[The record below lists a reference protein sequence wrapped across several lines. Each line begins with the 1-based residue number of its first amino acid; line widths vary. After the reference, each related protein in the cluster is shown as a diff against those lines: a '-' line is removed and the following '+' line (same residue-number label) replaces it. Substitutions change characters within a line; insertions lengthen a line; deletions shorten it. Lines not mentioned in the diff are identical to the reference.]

1 MKQALLCFLI
11 LLFFCFVA
19 APCQAHNFS
28 QYTSRFSVE
37 EGLSQSAITAIT
49 QDKYGFIW
57 IGTLQGLNRYDGN
70 HIISIAADAGLDE
83 HEIVGLFNISDNELL
98 VSTGTAGSYLLNIN
112 DYTTQQLYRGK
123 HLDNSSRSSP
133 ITTAVAHRESI
144 IFSIDNYLY
153 TLDKDTLEST
163 LLTHFEQ
170 QQHIRSSIV
179 IGNLIVVGTTQ
190 GLFTYSLGTGQVERI
205 NYTSSDSELS
215 HDVKLLKRDPAL
227 GLLVGTVEGL
237 FVIPVSNQSLIASKS
252 YELVPEKNIWGHQI
266 TPYGEFIATEHGLYA
281 IDRKQKTSSK
291 VLSLI
296 EGRYHLTNP
305 SITRLYADQNH
316 NLWMGTYNDG
326 AYLWPS
332 SSLRFN
338 TLSSKQDRFTNNN
351 IWSIAPTADGS
362 ILLGTD
368 NGINEFSLANNA
380 LITSYLQNKDPKAL
394 YGADAVYSIMTS
406 SYFDNNTYLIQT
418 AQDTALLNT
427 TTRTTRSILEDQDTK
442 QFTYSWGMAKY
453 SEQYFPFL
461 SNKGAH
467 LFDAKNNTVST
478 LTGLS
483 KQLDTSKSFL
493 FLPPLDNSE
502 ENYWISTETSLLNY
516 HEPSD
521 TLTTLYQRTDS
532 HSVSTVNS
540 WVEDSAG
547 TLWLATSTEG
557 LVGVNKQTFAV
568 EHRITTEHGLM
579 SNAVYSLLVDRNGM
593 IWGSSQRGL
602 FKFDPIDKS
611 LKTFGTNQGIPTL
624 EFNAGAAVKLDSG
637 QLAFGTVNGSIRFDP
652 EQFEESKLQ
661 PTSLLITQMDVL
673 SRNKRY
679 LAPDVITKGLD
690 FNFDDMGIE
699 LQFSDFNFN
708 ANHPTRYQATLTGPS
723 NLNFTTLKRNKLFLN
738 QLLPGKYELEIFP
751 RILSK
756 ENPANALNL
765 SFSVAHS
772 PWRSPLAIAFY
783 SLSVL
788 ALLLYIVI
796 KHKQKQHQLETALK
810 AVTQAG
816 KQTKLALKSTK
827 SGVWSANLTTRKI
840 TQQRAEALGFQNE
853 TMTLQEHYNAI
864 HPDDRALVERAWKKF
879 ISNPTKEQLSLSY
892 RLRCNDD
899 NWHWFHDFGQVAEF
913 DAQGKATELHGIYTN
928 VTTQKANQMRANML
942 GEAFSQVNDWIL
954 ILDPRL
960 QPISVNSSFCKAFQL
975 QESDALTALTTERF
989 VNAIGQK
996 RFHGLIAKLKSL
1008 GPNQYLRQEVQVTD
1022 GWDKVHPV
1030 QLSISAV
1037 SKDNVTLQYFVVVV
1051 TDLTEQKKAEN
1062 ELRYLANFD
1071 ALTELP
1077 NRSLMLQHIE
1087 FALFNANNTQQS
1099 CALLFIDL
1107 DKFKPIND
1115 AYGHHI
1121 GDKLLIAVTKRI
1133 QQQLNNN
1140 CILARQSGDEFLVL
1154 IKSFPTIEYISE
1166 VVTRLVK
1173 HIPERIEIDGITMSV
1188 SASIGI
1194 AVYPFDAPDSEA
1206 LIRNADIAM
1215 IHAKQSGRNAF
1226 KFFTES
1232 MNEEVSNKLK
1242 LETAMKTA
1250 VKDSEFFNHYQPIIN
1265 TTTGQLAGVE
1275 LLMRWQKNG
1284 ELIPPSDFIP
1294 IAEESGVI
1302 ETLTEQALIRALTEL
1317 RPLFKQAPDF
1327 YLSLN
1332 LSAVHI
1338 LRSDIAHQ
1346 FTEILAAHGLTN
1358 RSLRLEITE
1367 SVFMSDLAKAR
1378 TTINEMKRANFVLL
1392 LDDFGT
1398 GFSSLTYLNEF
1409 PLDIIKIDQGFVR
1422 NMGAKPANKS
1432 IIRTIYLLAQS
1443 LNMKCI
1449 AEGVETESQ
1458 LSYLREVGCEY
1469 MQGYHFAKPMAIDDL
1484 LAFYEQH
1491 ERSQA

>member
-1 MKQALLCFLI
+1 MKQALLCFFI
-11 LLFFCFVA
+11 LFSLCYIVA
-19 APCQAHNFS
+19 PSHAHNFG

-49 QDKYGFIW
+49 QDKHGFIW

-70 HIISIAADAGLDE
+70 QLISIEASQGLDE
-83 HEIVGLFNISDNELL
+83 HEIVGLFNISNDELL
-98 VSTGTAGSYLLNIN
+98 ISTGIGGAFLFNVD
-112 DYTTQQLYRGK
+112 DYTSKQIYDGK
-123 HLDNSSRSSP
+123 RQDTSVISKP
-133 ITTAVAHRESI
+133 ISNAISHRENI
-144 IFSIDNYLY
+144 IFSIESNLY
-153 TLDKDTLEST
+153 TLNRNTLKSE
-163 LLTHFEQ
+163 LLAHFKPNY
-170 QQHIRSSIV
+170 HIRAITV
-179 IGNLIVVGTTQ
+179 IGNFVIIGTTE
-190 GLFTYSLGTGQVERI
+190 GLFSYSLATGNVEQI
-205 NYTSSDSELS
+205 SYIKSGAELS
-215 HDVKLLKRDPAL
+215 HDVKLLKRDPSL

-237 FVIPVSNQSLIASKS
+237 FVIPVSNQTLIASKS
-252 YELVPEKNIWGHQI
+252 YTLVPDKNIWGHEI
-266 TPYGEFIATEHGLYA
+266 TPFGEFIATEHGLYL
-281 IDRKQKTSSK
+281 IDRREKSSSK
-291 VLSLI
+291 VLSLT
-296 EGRYHLTNP
+296 EGQYRLTNP
-305 SITRLYADQNH
+305 SIAKLYADRNN

-332 SSLRFN
+332 SSLRF
-338 TLSSKQDRFTNNN
+338 TTFISTQDRFANNN
-351 IWSIAPTADGS
+351 IWSIHPTNNNTV
-362 ILLGTD
+362 LLGTD
-368 NGINEFSLANNA
+368 NGINEFDLGTHQLKA
-380 LITSYLQNKDPKAL
+380 SYLQNRDAKAL
-394 YGADAVYSIMTS
+394 YGANAVYAIFES
-406 SYFDNNTYLIQT
+406 SHFNKNTVLIQT
-418 AQDTALLNT
+418 TQETALFNSKTEQLTPITLKNGGK
-427 TTRTTRSILEDQDTK
+427 LEP
-442 QFTYSWGMAKY
+442 YSWGIAKY
-453 SEQYFPFL
+453 SESKFPFIN
-461 SNKGAH
+461 SNGFYEYNAVTGQVRA
-467 LFDAKNNTVST
+467 LEG
-478 LTGLS
+478 LT
-483 KQLDTSKSFL
+483 KQLAAAQSFL
-493 FLPPLDNSE
+493 FLPPLGDPKGE
-502 ENYWISTETSLLNY
+502 YWISTDTGLIKYIEST
-516 HEPSD
+516 D
-521 TLTTLYQRTDS
+521 TLTTIYDKSDKHL
-532 HSVSTVNS
+532 VSAVNS
-540 WVEDSAG
+540 WVVDRAG

-557 LVGVNKQTFAV
+557 LIGINKDTYAK
-568 EHRITTEHGLM
+568 EYGLTTEQGLM
-579 SNAVYSLLVDRNGM
+579 SNAIYNLLLDRDGTV
-593 IWGSSQRGL
+593 WASTQRGL
-602 FKFDPIDKS
+602 FKFDPINKT
-611 LKTFGTNQGIPTL
+611 LETFGTEQGLPTL
-624 EFNAGAAVKLDSG
+624 EFNGGAAATLASGKLM
-637 QLAFGTVNGSIRFDP
+637 FGTVNGSVSLEP
-652 EQFEESKLQ
+652 EQFSNISQ
-661 PTSLLITQMDVL
+661 INHSLVITQMEIL
-673 SRNKRY
+673 SRNQIY
-679 LAPDVITKGLD
+679 LAPEIILQALD
-690 FNFDDMGIE
+690 FKFDDMGIE
-699 LQFSDFNFN
+699 LQFSDFDFN
-708 ANHPTRYQATLTGPS
+708 SNHHIQYQAFLNGPS
-723 NLNFTTLKRNKLFLN
+723 ALTFSSLKRNKVFLN
-738 QLLPGKYELEIFP
+738 QLFPGDYHLKIAP
-751 RILSK
+751 RSLASDDVSK
-756 ENPANALNL
+756 ALNL
-765 SFSVAHS
+765 RFNVAYS
-772 PWRSPLAIAFY
+772 PWRSPFALSLY
-783 SLSVL
+783 SLSAF
-788 ALLLYIVI
+788 ALILLIVI
-796 KHKQKQHQLETALK
+796 KHKQKQRQLETALR
-810 AVTQAG
+810 AVTHAG

-827 SGVWSANLTTRKI
+827 SGVWSADLASRQI
-840 TQQRAEALGFQNE
+840 TQQRAEALGFE
-853 TMTLQEHYNAI
+853 SDTMTLQEHYNAI
-864 HPDDRALVERAWKKF
+864 HPDDRELVERAWKKF

-892 RLRCNDD
+892 RLRCADN

-913 DAQGKATELHGIYTN
+913 DSQGKATELHGIYTN

-954 ILDPRL
+954 ILDPNL
-960 QPISVNSSFCKAFQL
+960 QPISVNSSFCRAFQL
-975 QESDALTALTTERF
+975 QENEALNDLTTERF

-996 RFHGLIAKLKSL
+996 KFHGLIANLKSL

-1037 SKDNVTLQYFVVVV
+1037 SKDNVNLQYFVVVV

-1121 GDKLLIAVTKRI
+1121 GDKLLVAITKRI
-1133 QQQLNNN
+1133 KEQINNN

-1154 IKSFPTIEYISE
+1154 IKSFPSIEYVSE

-1188 SASIGI
+1188 SASIGV
-1194 AVYPFDAPDSEA
+1194 AVYPFDAPDSES

-1232 MNEEVSNKLK
+1232 MNEEISKKLR

-1250 VKDSEFFNHYQPIIN
+1250 VKDGEFFNHYQPIIN

-1275 LLMRWQKNG
+1275 LLMRWRNNDT
-1284 ELIPPSDFIP
+1284 LVPPCDFIP
-1294 IAEESGVI
+1294 IAEESGLI
-1302 ETLTEQALIRALTEL
+1302 ETLTEQALIRALIEL
-1317 RPLFKQAPDF
+1317 RPLFTQEPDF

-1346 FTEILAAHGLTN
+1346 FTEILKAHGLTN
-1358 RSLRLEITE
+1358 RCLRLEITE
-1367 SVFMSDLAKAR
+1367 SIFMSDMVKAR
-1378 TTINEMKRANFVLL
+1378 ATINEMKRADFVLL

-1422 NMGAKPANKS
+1422 NMSAKPANKS

-1491 ERSQA
+1491 ERSRA